1 MLEFSWTYENQDQ
14 YEEGWGKLSKAYFE
28 LGKTIPRCM
37 GVSKNKM
44 KKSLWFDYFL
54 REIKNWKDRGSFSE
68 VESKKEGKKLILR
81 FKKDVEP
88 SPRRKGMLW
97 GLLEELGLSK
107 FYIEIQGEDYVI
119 TFG

>member
-1 MLEFSWTYENQDQ
+1 
-14 YEEGWGKLSKAYFE
+14 
-28 LGKTIPRCM
+28 
-37 GVSKNKM
+37 M